1 MSFGVFFQET
11 RRTDDP
17 NPENED
23 STDTGDEDSDG
34 VHQNDNPLEDDSDTD
49 WSFLSRL
56 KFRLLI
62 KITFEDYVRDH
73 FSCFSFFPVLSF
85 CLFFDKCVLSS
96 CLQM

>member
-49 WSFLSRL
+49 
-56 KFRLLI
+56 
-62 KITFEDYVRDH
+62 
-73 FSCFSFFPVLSF
+73 
-85 CLFFDKCVLSS
+85 
-96 CLQM
+96 